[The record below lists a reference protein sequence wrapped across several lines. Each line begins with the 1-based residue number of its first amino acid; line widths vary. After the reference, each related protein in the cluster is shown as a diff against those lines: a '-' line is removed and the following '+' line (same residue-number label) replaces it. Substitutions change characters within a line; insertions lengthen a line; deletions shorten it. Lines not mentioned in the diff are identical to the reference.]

1 MPDDWSWFWAGENG
15 RDNLLRDELEGL
27 QSRAFEASQQSARLS
42 SQLRTLQGSLESRL
56 QALSTAFDAY
66 VELGDVRE
74 QLAGYP
80 DTSAVRRASLRALL
94 TLDAGG
100 VPDPLAA
107 GEVDYWLVGATNE
120 VVALVTGSSA
130 PAPSDGPADGPPDGT
145 VGNAEHETFVVAAL
159 GWLGHGERVAERVAP
174 LLLADGALAAPQV
187 VLWRAAAHGRYPG
200 ALPGVEQAWSRD
212 LDLTAETW
220 RRFAADTAK
229 AVTPLQTVRWIQLL
243 VQGGWSP
250 TVAAPSAAG
259 ERSDARATTDP
270 DEDRTALR
278 RVVEALVGAG
288 LGDERVLLERAR
300 VLRARIEDPGAAE
313 PDAEREPPRTPTTAL
328 VQEALLDPRVDADA
342 RRTLVGWVRP
352 GLDAAVTAIAAEVAA
367 QRPGPQAVHTEIGS
381 VTVTADGADP
391 ARLAELDA
399 HAVQS
404 RTRSRAAVLVPAVGA
419 GVALLAGL
427 ALLRTAAAGLG
438 VTLLLAV
445 VVLVVV
451 VLREVV
457 RTRRGRV
464 ELEEVRART
473 RQRVEEGRQAAV
485 TAAAEDLATK
495 AEVATLAR
503 SLTGQASL
511 R

>member
-42 SQLRTLQGSLESRL
+42 SQLRTLQGSLDSRL

-74 QLAGYP
+74 QLAGHP

-100 VPDPLAA
+100 VPEPLRPGA
-107 GEVDYWLVGATNE
+107 VDYWLVGATNE
-120 VVALVTGSSA
+120 VIALASGAHVARA
-130 PAPSDGPADGPPDGT
+130 SDGGPDGT
-145 VGNAEHETFVVAAL
+145 AREAEHETFVVAAL
-159 GWLGHGERVAERVAP
+159 SWLGHGHRVAGRVAP

-200 ALPGVEQAWSRD
+200 ALPGVEQAWARD
-212 LDLTAETW
+212 LDQTADTW
-220 RRFAADTAK
+220 RRFAAQTAK
-229 AVTPLQTVRWIQLL
+229 AVTPVQTVRWIRAL
-243 VQGGWSP
+243 VEGEWSP
-250 TVAAPSAAG
+250 TGPPPPAAG
-259 ERSDARATTDP
+259 DGSDAPEPDQ

-278 RVVEALVGAG
+278 RVVEALVNAG
-288 LGDERVLLERAR
+288 QGDERVLLERAR
-300 VLRARIEDPGAAE
+300 VLRARIEDPGAPE
-313 PDAEREPPRTPTTAL
+313 PDADQEPPRTPTTVL
-328 VQEALLDPRVDADA
+328 VQEALLDPRVGAEE
-342 RRTLVGWVRP
+342 RRALVGWVRP
-352 GLDAAVTAIAAEVAA
+352 GLDAAVAAIAAEVAA
-367 QRPGPQAVHTEIGS
+367 QRPGPQSVHTEMGQ
-381 VTVTADGADP
+381 VMVTADGADP
-391 ARLAELDA
+391 ARLAELDRY
-399 HAVQS
+399 AVSS
-404 RTRSRAAVLVPAVGA
+404 RTRSRAAVLVPGVGT
-419 GVALLAGL
+419 GVTLVAGL
-427 ALLRTAAAGLG
+427 ALLRTGAAALG
-438 VTLLLAV
+438 VVLLLAA

-451 VLREVV
+451 LLRELV
-457 RTRRGRV
+457 RARRGRV
-464 ELEEVRART
+464 GLEEVRART

-485 TAAAEDLATK
+485 AAGAADLETK